1 MEQARISTS
10 QGTQSSQQIA
20 RTRAHT
26 QQKGVTDD
34 GAGAAA
40 QPDSFLALLAAQD
53 PEFAEGG
60 DPLAAVPGVSDASST
75 LAAVDPS
82 TLVGWQAL
90 VAGDSAAQQ
99 LRGSA
104 GQGGNTAGAEG
115 MSAVGLLGQTG
126 VARGAMANMLADPAG
141 GAPAL
146 AGQLLAGQGLPAANG
161 LVSQTA
167 ALDGGLPDASQPATA
182 TLGFG
187 RQFSRMHSAAL
198 QRGASDS
205 GLGGTGSVG
214 AASARAAGG
223 DAKLVAASTGDLST
237 MSTAVAAAVRELGT
251 GLHRVSDESGATGAD
266 AALLANLDPTAA
278 VAAPGARNADAGA
291 GSESSRHGGSGG
303 LGEGGAEPSFS
314 VDGASGTSGF
324 EELAQTGA
332 EELLAEQVT
341 YWANQKTQSAEVTLN
356 RDGQPLAVTVALS
369 GNEAHVTF
377 RSDQEHTR
385 EMLDQSMAQL
395 SELLRGEGL
404 VLSGMTVG
412 TSAGQGAMAGDAE
425 QQQRNRSGDGQ
436 QGQVLV
442 SGPTDVSQRLAGSG
456 TRNNSAV
463 DVFV

>member
-1 MEQARISTS
+1 MEQARISTPRGRS
-10 QGTQSSQQIA
+10 LPSRPRARAPTPSKRALRTMAPGLPRSPTVFWHCWPP
-20 RTRAHT
+20 RTRSS
-26 QQKGVTDD
+26 
-34 GAGAAA
+34 
-40 QPDSFLALLAAQD
+40 PR
-53 PEFAEGG
+53 G
-60 DPLAAVPGVSDASST
+60 DPLAAVPGAADASST

-99 LRGSA
+99 LRGLE
-104 GQGGNTAGAEG
+104 GQGGNTPGAEG
-115 MSAVGLLGQTG
+115 MGAVGLLGQTG
-126 VARGAMANMLADPAG
+126 VARGAMANMLSDPAG

-146 AGQLLAGQGLPAANG
+146 AGQLLAGQGLPAADG
-161 LVSQTA
+161 LVSQTV

-198 QRGASDS
+198 QRGSSDS

-214 AASARAAGG
+214 AVSARAAGG
-223 DAKLVAASTGDLST
+223 DAQQVAASTGDLST
-237 MSTAVAAAVRELGT
+237 MSTAVAATVRELGP
-251 GLHRVSDESGATGAD
+251 GLHRVSGESGATGVD

-278 VAAPGARNADAGA
+278 VAASGARGADAGG

-303 LGEGGAEPSFS
+303 LGEGGAEPSFT

-395 SELLRGEGL
+395 SELLRSEGL

-412 TSAGQGAMAGDAE
+412 TSAGQGTMAGDAE
-425 QQQRNRSGDGQ
+425 QQRNRSGDGQ

>member
-1 MEQARISTS
+1 MEQARISTP
-10 QGTQSSQQIA
+10 QGTSSAQAA
-20 RTRAHT
+20 RTRAPA
-26 QQKGVTDD
+26 QQKGVTDE
-34 GAGAAA
+34 GAAA
-40 QPDSFLALLAAQD
+40 QPGSFLSLLAAQD
-53 PEFAEGG
+53 PELTEGG
-60 DPLAAVPGVSDASST
+60 DPLAAMPEATDAASV
-75 LAAVDPS
+75 LAQTVDPS

-99 LRGSA
+99 PKGLP
-104 GQGGNTAGAEG
+104 GADG
-115 MSAVGLLGQTG
+115 LTTVGLGQ
-126 VARGAMANMLADPAG
+126 RGAPGTLPADMVGLADSA
-141 GAPAL
+141 AAL
-146 AGQLLAGQGLPAANG
+146 SGRLLAAQGLSTTDG

-167 ALDGGLPDASQPATA
+167 ALDGGAQDGLPQPTA

-198 QRGASDS
+198 QRGASDAA
-205 GLGGTGSVG
+205 LGGASG
-214 AASARAAGG
+214 AAEAWSARSALGG
-223 DAKLVAASTGDLST
+223 DAKQAGAASSADLSAL
-237 MSTAVAAAVRELGT
+237 STTVATSVREQLGGT
-251 GLHRVSDESGATGAD
+251 GLHRSAGEGSGAGID
-266 AALLANLDPTAA
+266 APLLAGQDPLAA
-278 VAAPGARNADAGA
+278 VGAAGARSADAG
-291 GSESSRHGGSGG
+291 GGESSRHGGSGG
-303 LGEGGAEPSFS
+303 LGEGGAEPSFA
-314 VDGASGTSGF
+314 VDGAPGTAGF

-341 YWANQKTQSAEVTLN
+341 YWANQKTQNAELTLN

-412 TSAGQGAMAGDAE
+412 TSAGQGAMAGDAG
-425 QQQRNRSGDGQ
+425 QQRNRSGEGQ
-436 QGQVLV
+436 QAQVLA

-456 TRNNSAV
+456 TRNGAV

>member
-1 MEQARISTS
+1 MEQARISTN
-10 QGTQSSQQIA
+10 QGTQSSQQTT
-20 RTRAHT
+20 RTRAHA
-26 QQKGVTDD
+26 QQKGATDD
-34 GAGAAA
+34 AAGAAA

-60 DPLAAVPGVSDASST
+60 DPLAAVPGAADASGT
-75 LAAVDPS
+75 LATVDPS

-99 LRGSA
+99 LRG
-104 GQGGNTAGAEG
+104 QGGDTAGAEG
-115 MSAVGLLGQTG
+115 MTAAGLLGQTG
-126 VARGAMANMLADPAG
+126 VARGVSMLADSAG
-141 GAPAL
+141 AAQAL
-146 AGQLLAGQGLPAANG
+146 AGQLLAGQGLPAADG

-167 ALDGGLPDASQPATA
+167 ALDGGFQDASQPATA

-198 QRGASDS
+198 QRGASDA
-205 GLGGTGSVG
+205 GLGAAGSVG
-214 AASARAAGG
+214 AVSARAAGD
-223 DAKLVAASTGDLST
+223 DARQVAASTGDLST
-237 MSTAVAAAVRELGT
+237 VSSAVASTVREFGP
-251 GLHRVSDESGATGAD
+251 GLHRGAGEGGTPGAD
-266 AALLANLDPTAA
+266 AALLVNPDPSAA
-278 VAAPGARNADAGA
+278 VAAPGARSADAG
-291 GSESSRHGGSGG
+291 GGESSRHGGSGG
-303 LGEGGAEPSFS
+303 LGEGGTEPSFA
-314 VDGASGTSGF
+314 VDSASGAPGF

-341 YWANQKTQSAEVTLN
+341 YWANQKTQNAELTLN
-356 RDGQPLAVTVALS
+356 RDGQPLAVSVALS

-412 TSAGQGAMAGDAE
+412 TSAGQGAMAGDGE
-425 QQQRNRSGDGQ
+425 QQRNRSGEGQ
-436 QGQVLV
+436 QAQVLV
-442 SGPTDVSQRLAGSG
+442 AGPTDVSQRLAGSG
-456 TRNNSAV
+456 TRNSAV

>member
-10 QGTQSSQQIA
+10 QGTQSPQQTA

-26 QQKGVTDD
+26 QQKGITDD

-104 GQGGNTAGAEG
+104 GQGGSAEG

-126 VARGAMANMLADPAG
+126 VARGAMAHMLSDPAG

-146 AGQLLAGQGLPAANG
+146 AGQLLAGQGLPAADG

-187 RQFSRMHSAAL
+187 RQFSRLHSAAL
-198 QRGASDS
+198 QRGASDA
-205 GLGGTGSVG
+205 GLGGAGSVG

-223 DAKLVAASTGDLST
+223 DAKQVAASTGDLST
-237 MSTAVAAAVRELGT
+237 MPTAVAAGVRELGT
-251 GLHRVSDESGATGAD
+251 GLHRVSGESGATGAD

-303 LGEGGAEPSFS
+303 LGEGGAEPSFA

-395 SELLRGEGL
+395 SELLRSEGL

-425 QQQRNRSGDGQ
+425 EQQRNRSGDGQ

>member
-10 QGTQSSQQIA
+10 QGTQSPAQTA

-26 QQKGVTDD
+26 QQKGGADD
-34 GAGAAA
+34 GAGGAA

-60 DPLAAVPGVSDASST
+60 DPLAITLGAADASST
-75 LAAVDPS
+75 LTAVDPS

-99 LRGSA
+99 RRGLA
-104 GQGGNTAGAEG
+104 GQGGSAEG
-115 MSAVGLLGQTG
+115 MTTMGLLGQNG
-126 VARGAMANMLADPAG
+126 VARGAAANTLADPAG
-141 GAPAL
+141 SASAL
-146 AGQLLAGQGLPAANG
+146 AGPFLAGQGLPAADG
-161 LVSQTA
+161 LVSQTT
-167 ALDGGLPDASQPATA
+167 ALDGGLLDTSQPATA

-198 QRGASDS
+198 QRGASDA
-205 GLGGTGSVG
+205 GLGGAGSVG
-214 AASARAAGG
+214 AVSARAAGG
-223 DAKLVAASTGDLST
+223 DAKQVAASTGDLST
-237 MSTAVAAAVRELGT
+237 VSTAVAATVRELGS
-251 GLHRVSDESGATGAD
+251 GLHRVSGEGGATGTD
-266 AALLANLDPTAA
+266 ASLLANLDPSTA
-278 VAAPGARNADAGA
+278 VAAPGARNADAGS
-291 GSESSRHGGSGG
+291 SESSRHGGTGV
-303 LGEGGAEPSFS
+303 LGEGGAEPSFA
-314 VDGASGTSGF
+314 VDGASGTASF

-412 TSAGQGAMAGDAE
+412 TSAGQGAMAGDAG
-425 QQQRNRSGDGQ
+425 QQQRNRPGDGQ

-456 TRNNSAV
+456 TSNKGVV

>member
-1 MEQARISTS
+1 MEQARMSTT
-10 QGTQSSQQIA
+10 QGTQSPQQTA

-26 QQKGVTDD
+26 PQKGATED
-34 GAGAAA
+34 GAGIAA
-40 QPDSFLALLAAQD
+40 QPGSFLALLAAQD

-60 DPLAAVPGVSDASST
+60 DPLATTPGAADAGSILT
-75 LAAVDPS
+75 AVDPS

-99 LRGSA
+99 LKGLPGQDGSA
-104 GQGGNTAGAEG
+104 AGTEG

-126 VARGAMANMLADPAG
+126 VARGAMANMLAEPAG

-146 AGQLLAGQGLPAANG
+146 TGQLLAGQGLSDG

-167 ALDGGLPDASQPATA
+167 ALDGGFQDASQPATA

-198 QRGASDS
+198 QRGASDA
-205 GLGGTGSVG
+205 GLGGADSVG
-214 AASARAAGG
+214 AVSARSAAG
-223 DAKLVAASTGDLST
+223 DARQVTASTGDLST
-237 MSTAVAAAVRELGT
+237 MSTAVAAAVRELGP
-251 GLHRVSDESGATGAD
+251 GLHRASGESGATGVD
-266 AALLANLDPTAA
+266 AALLANLDPSAG
-278 VAAPGARNADAGA
+278 VAAPGARNADAGS

-303 LGEGGAEPSFS
+303 LGEGGADTTFS
-314 VDGASGTSGF
+314 VDAASGTSGF

-341 YWANQKTQSAEVTLN
+341 YWANQKTQSAELTLN

-412 TSAGQGAMAGDAE
+412 TSGEQSAASGDAGQ
-425 QQQRNRSGDGQ
+425 QRGNRSGEGQ
-436 QGQVLV
+436 QATVQVA
-442 SGPTDVSQRLAGSG
+442 GPTDVSQRLAGASARSSG
-456 TRNNSAV
+456 V

>member
-1 MEQARISTS
+1 MEQARISTP
-10 QGTQSSQQIA
+10 QGTQSAQQA
-20 RTRAHT
+20 GRTRAHT
-26 QQKGVTDD
+26 AQKGVTDD
-34 GAGAAA
+34 GAAA
-40 QPDSFLALLAAQD
+40 QPGSFLALLAAQD

-60 DPLAAVPGVSDASST
+60 DPLATTPGAADASST
-75 LAAVDPS
+75 LTAVDPS
-82 TLVGWQAL
+82 TLPGWQAL
-90 VAGDSAAQQ
+90 VAGDSAVPQQ
-99 LRGSA
+99 LKGLA
-104 GQGGNTAGAEG
+104 GQGGTTPGAEG

-126 VARGAMANMLADPAG
+126 VARGSTANMLADPAG
-141 GAPAL
+141 VAPAL
-146 AGQLLAGQGLPAANG
+146 AGQLLAGQGLPAADG

-167 ALDGGLPDASQPATA
+167 ALDGGAQDASQPATA

-198 QRGASDS
+198 QRGASEV
-205 GLGGTGSVG
+205 GLGAAGSSVG
-214 AASARAAGG
+214 NASARTAVG
-223 DAKLVAASTGDLST
+223 DARQVAVSTADLST
-237 MSTAVAAAVRELGT
+237 VSTAMAATVRELGP
-251 GLHRVSDESGATGAD
+251 GLHRASGESGATGAD
-266 AALLANLDPTAA
+266 AALLATLDSSAA
-278 VAAPGARNADAGA
+278 VAAPGARNAEAG
-291 GSESSRHGGSGG
+291 GGNESSRHGGSGG
-303 LGEGGAEPSFS
+303 LGEGGTDPTFS

-341 YWANQKTQSAEVTLN
+341 YWANQKTQSAEVTLD

-412 TSAGQGAMAGDAE
+412 TSGDQGAAAGDAG
-425 QQQRNRSGDGQ
+425 QQRNGRSGEGQ
-436 QGQVLV
+436 QATVKV
-442 SGPTDVSQRLAGSG
+442 AGPTDVSQRLAGTSTRSSG
-456 TRNNSAV
+456 V

>member
-1 MEQARISTS
+1 MEQARISTP
-10 QGTQSSQQIA
+10 QGTSSAQAA
-20 RTRAHT
+20 RTRAPA
-26 QQKGVTDD
+26 QQKGVTDE
-34 GAGAAA
+34 GAAA
-40 QPDSFLALLAAQD
+40 QPGSFLSLLAAQD
-53 PEFAEGG
+53 PELAEGG
-60 DPLAAVPGVSDASST
+60 DPLAAMPEATDAASV
-75 LAAVDPS
+75 LAQTVDPT

-99 LRGSA
+99 SKGLP
-104 GQGGNTAGAEG
+104 GADG
-115 MSAVGLLGQTG
+115 LTTVGLGQ
-126 VARGAMANMLADPAG
+126 RGAPGALPADMVGLADSA
-141 GAPAL
+141 AAL
-146 AGQLLAGQGLPAANG
+146 SGRLLAAQGLSTTDG

-167 ALDGGLPDASQPATA
+167 ALDGGAQDGLPQPTA

-198 QRGASDS
+198 QRGVSDAA
-205 GLGGTGSVG
+205 LGGAGG
-214 AASARAAGG
+214 AAEAWSARSAVGG
-223 DAKLVAASTGDLST
+223 DAKQAGAASSADLSAL
-237 MSTAVAAAVRELGT
+237 STTVGASVRDQLGGT
-251 GLHRVSDESGATGAD
+251 GLHRSAGESAGAGIDAPLLAGQDPLAAVGATGA
-266 AALLANLDPTAA
+266 
-278 VAAPGARNADAGA
+278 RSADAG
-291 GSESSRHGGSGG
+291 GGESSRHGGSGG
-303 LGEGGAEPSFS
+303 LGEGGAEPSFA
-314 VDGASGTSGF
+314 VDGAPGTAGF

-341 YWANQKTQSAEVTLN
+341 YWANQKTQNAELTLT

-412 TSAGQGAMAGDAE
+412 TSAGQGAMAGDAG
-425 QQQRNRSGDGQ
+425 QQRNRSGEGQ
-436 QGQVLV
+436 QAQVLA

-456 TRNNSAV
+456 TRNGAV

>member
-1 MEQARISTS
+1 MEQARISTP
-10 QGTQSSQQIA
+10 QGAQSPQQTA

-26 QQKGVTDD
+26 AQKGITDD

-40 QPDSFLALLAAQD
+40 LPDSFLALLAAQD

-60 DPLAAVPGVSDASST
+60 DPLAITPGAADASST

-99 LRGSA
+99 LKGLA
-104 GQGGNTAGAEG
+104 GQGGSTAGAEG

-141 GAPAL
+141 SASAL
-146 AGQLLAGQGLPAANG
+146 AGPLLAGQGLPAGDG
-161 LVSQTA
+161 LVSQTV

-198 QRGASDS
+198 QRGASDA
-205 GLGGTGSVG
+205 GLGGAGSVG
-214 AASARAAGG
+214 AVSARSAGS
-223 DAKLVAASTGDLST
+223 DAKQVVASTGDLST
-237 MSTAVAAAVRELGT
+237 VSTAVAATVREFGQ
-251 GLHRVSDESGATGAD
+251 GLHRGSGESGATGAD
-266 AALLANLDPTAA
+266 AALQANLDPSAA
-278 VAAPGARNADAGA
+278 LSAPGARNADAG
-291 GSESSRHGGSGG
+291 GSSESSRHGGSGG
-303 LGEGGAEPSFS
+303 LGEGGAEPSFA
-314 VDGASGTSGF
+314 VDGASGF

-332 EELLAEQVT
+332 EEVLAEQVT
-341 YWANQKTQSAEVTLN
+341 YWANQKTQSAELTLN

-412 TSAGQGAMAGDAE
+412 TSAGQGAMSGDAE
-425 QQQRNRSGDGQ
+425 QQRNRSGDGQ